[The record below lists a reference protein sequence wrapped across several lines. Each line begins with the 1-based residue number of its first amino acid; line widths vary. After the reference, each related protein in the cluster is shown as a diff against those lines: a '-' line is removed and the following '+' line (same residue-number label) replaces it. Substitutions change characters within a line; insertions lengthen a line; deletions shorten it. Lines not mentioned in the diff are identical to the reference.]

1 MEWLRWVVAA
11 FIVLNAISGGLLALR
26 AARLKRRER
35 LEPDMPA
42 VNALLASIPAPLVYI
57 WLTSMVLFVGS
68 AVLLVLAEPA
78 AIAAFILALTLNL
91 LVVWKAH
98 EAIYGNGTSNGSSGQ
113 ILTRCVLFGMLC
125 LAGHGAWAASREQ
138 LSVLAAVKGVKGSS
152 HSAATSVNGDSA

>member
-1 MEWLRWVVAA
+1 MEWLRWLVAA

-26 AARLKRRER
+26 AVRLKRRER

-57 WLTSMVLFVGS
+57 WLMSMALFLTS
-68 AVLLVLAEPA
+68 AVLLVLTEPA
-78 AIAAFILALTLNL
+78 SVAAFILALTLNL

-98 EAIYGNGTSNGSSGQ
+98 EAIYGSANGSSGQ

-125 LAGHGAWAASREQ
+125 LAGHGAWAASREN
-138 LSVLAAVKGVKGSS
+138 LSVLSALKGVS
-152 HSAATSVNGDSA
+152 HTASTSENGERA

>member
-1 MEWLRWVVAA
+1 MEWLRWVVAG
-11 FIVLNAISGGLLALR
+11 FIVLNAISGGLLAFR

-35 LEPDMPA
+35 IEPDMPA

-57 WLTSMVLFVGS
+57 WLASMALFLAS

-78 AIAAFILALTLNL
+78 AVAAFILALTLNL

-98 EAIYGNGTSNGSSGQ
+98 EAIYGANPGGGQ

-138 LSVLAAVKGVKGSS
+138 LSVLAALKGIS
-152 HSAATSVNGDSA
+152 HIASTENGERA

>member
-26 AARLKRRER
+26 AVRLKRRER
-35 LEPDMPA
+35 LDPDMPA

-57 WLTSMVLFVGS
+57 WLTSMVLFVAS

-98 EAIYGNGTSNGSSGQ
+98 EAIYGTANGSSGQ

-138 LSVLAAVKGVKGSS
+138 HSVLAAVKGSS
-152 HSAATSVNGDSA
+152 HSAATSEIGDTV